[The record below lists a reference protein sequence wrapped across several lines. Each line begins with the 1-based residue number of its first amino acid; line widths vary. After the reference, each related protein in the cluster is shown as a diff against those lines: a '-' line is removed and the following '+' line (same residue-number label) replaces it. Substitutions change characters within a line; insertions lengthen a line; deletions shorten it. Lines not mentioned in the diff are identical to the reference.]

1 MLDLTELEQLI
12 AFADMG
18 TLSMAAEKLHI
29 SQPTITRTMQHLEE
43 VFGVSLFVR
52 GKNKITLNDTGITAV
67 EQAKQLLS
75 AADNALRTVRAFDK
89 SLHTITISS
98 CAPAPLWYV
107 LPALS
112 SAYPD
117 MTIASSIKSVPAICG
132 DLDSEFCQ
140 LAILPHDTQF
150 DHYVNIPFLKENL
163 SVCVPASHDLSERS
177 SVTFSELN
185 GFNFLLNSEIGFW
198 DEMCR
203 VQMPASRFLVQTD
216 QFEFEEL
223 VRESSLP
230 CFTTNLAK
238 DSQNLLAGRITIPV
252 TDPEAN
258 VTYYLA
264 CHSQSI
270 AYTDALRHIDTNDI
284 PVSYFN
290 IPLSSDNRSSATGV
304 NT

>member
-1 MLDLTELEQLI
+1 MLDLTELEQLTT
-12 AFADMG
+12 FADMG

-43 VFGVSLFVR
+43 SFGVSLFVR
-52 GKNKITLNDTGITAV
+52 GKNRIMLNDTGLKAV
-67 EQAKQLLS
+67 EQARQLLS
-75 AADNALRTVRAFDK
+75 AADNALKTVRAFDK

-117 MTIASSIKSVPAICG
+117 MTIASSIKSVSAICE
-132 DLDSEFCQ
+132 DLDSGFCQ
-140 LAILPHDTQF
+140 LAILPYDTQYA
-150 DHYVNIPFLKENL
+150 HYVNVPFLKENL
-163 SVCVPASHDLSERS
+163 SVCVPAAHDLSDKS
-177 SVTFSELN
+177 SVTFSDLN
-185 GFNFLLNSEIGFW
+185 GFNFLLGSEIGFW

-216 QFEFEEL
+216 LFAFEEL

-238 DSQNLLAGRITIPV
+238 DSQSLLAGRIRIPV
-252 TDPEAN
+252 TDSDAN

-270 AYTDALRHIDTNDI
+270 AYADILKRIDTNDL
-284 PVSYFN
+284 V
-290 IPLSSDNRSSATGV
+290 
-304 NT
+304 

>member
-1 MLDLTELEQLI
+1 MIDLTELEQLI
-12 AFADMG
+12 TFADMG
-18 TLSMAAEKLHI
+18 TLSLAAEKLHI

-43 VFGVSLFVR
+43 VFGVTLFIR
-52 GKNKITLNDTGITAV
+52 GKNKITLNDTGIKTV
-67 EQAKQLLS
+67 EQARQLLS

-117 MTIASSIKSVPAICG
+117 MTIASSIKSVPAICE
-132 DLDSEFCQ
+132 DLASESCQ
-140 LAILPHDTQF
+140 LAILPHDTQ
-150 DHYVNIPFLKENL
+150 YSQYINTSFLKENL
-163 SVCVPASHDLSERS
+163 SVCVPTSHALSGKA

-185 GFNFLLNSEIGFW
+185 GFNFLLKSEIGFW

-203 VQMPASRFLVQTD
+203 VHMPASKFLVQTEL
-216 QFEFEEL
+216 FEFEEL

-238 DSQNLLAGRITIPV
+238 DDQNLLADRITIPV

-258 VTYYLA
+258 VTYYLS
-264 CHSQSI
+264 CHAQTYSNFV
-270 AYTDALRHIDTNDI
+270 D
-284 PVSYFN
+284 N
-290 IPLSSDNRSSATGV
+290 I
-304 NT
+304 NTVYS

>member
-1 MLDLTELEQLI
+1 MFDLTELEQFTT
-12 AFADMG
+12 FADMG

-52 GKNKITLNDTGITAV
+52 RKNKIMLNDTGLKAV
-67 EQAKQLLS
+67 EQARQLLS
-75 AADNALRTVRAFDK
+75 AADNTLITVKAYDK

-112 SAYPD
+112 STYPD
-117 MTIASSIKSVPAICG
+117 MTIASSIKNVPAICE

-140 LAILPHDTQF
+140 LAILPHNTQY
-150 DHYVNIPFLKENL
+150 DHYVNIPFLNENL
-163 SVCVPASHDLSERS
+163 SVCVPASHTLSDRS
-177 SVTFSELN
+177 SVTFSDLN
-185 GFNFLLNSEIGFW
+185 GFNFLLGSEIGFW

-203 VQMPASRFLVQTD
+203 VRMPASRFLVQTN

-238 DSQNLLAGRITIPV
+238 NSQNLLADRVKIPV

-270 AYTDALRHIDTNDI
+270 AYAEVLKRIDFNELDRYPTL
-284 PVSYFN
+284 VSFSGT
-290 IPLSSDNRSSATGV
+290 L
-304 NT
+304 

>member
-1 MLDLTELEQLI
+1 MLDLNELEQLTT
-12 AFADMG
+12 FADMG

-29 SQPTITRTMQHLEE
+29 SQPTITRTMQHLEDI
-43 VFGVSLFVR
+43 FGVSLFER
-52 GKNKITLNDTGITAV
+52 GKNRITLNDTGIIAV

-75 AADNALRTVRAFDK
+75 AADNALKTVRAFDK

-112 SAYPD
+112 LTYPD
-117 MTIASSIKSVPAICG
+117 MTIASSIKSVPAICQ
-132 DLDSEFCQ
+132 DLNSEICQ
-140 LAILPHDTQF
+140 MAILPRDTQYS
-150 DHYVNIPFLKENL
+150 HYINIPFLQENL
-163 SVCVPASHDLSERS
+163 SVCVPVSHVLAKRA
-177 SVTFSELN
+177 SVTFADLN

-203 VQMPASRFLVQTD
+203 VQMPSSKFLVQTD

-230 CFTTNLAK
+230 CFTTNLAE
-238 DSQNLLAGRITIPV
+238 DDNGLLTDRIKIPV
-252 TDPEAN
+252 TDSEAN

-264 CHSQSI
+264 CHSECI
-270 AYTDALRHIDTNDI
+270 TYADVINHFGTK
-284 PVSYFN
+284 
-290 IPLSSDNRSSATGV
+290 
-304 NT
+304 

>member
-1 MLDLTELEQLI
+1 MLDLNELEQLI
-12 AFADMG
+12 TFAEMG
-18 TLSMAAEKLHI
+18 TLSLAAEKLHI

-43 VFGVSLFVR
+43 VFGVSLFER
-52 GKNKITLNDTGITAV
+52 GKNKITLNDTGIKAV
-67 EQAKQLLS
+67 EQARQLLS

-107 LPALS
+107 LPSLS
-112 SAYPD
+112 TAYPD
-117 MTIASSIKSVPAICG
+117 MTIASSLKNVPAICE

-140 LAILPHDTQF
+140 LAILPHNSQYN
-150 DHYVNIPFLKENL
+150 HYVNTPFLKENL
-163 SVCVPASHDLSERS
+163 SVCVPASHDLAKRS

-185 GFNFLLNSEIGFW
+185 GFNFLLKSEIGFW

-203 VQMPASRFLVQTD
+203 VQMPASRFLVQTNL
-216 QFEFEEL
+216 FEFEEL

-238 DSQNLLAGRITIPV
+238 DDQNLLTDRIQIPV
-252 TDPEAN
+252 TDSEAN
-258 VTYYLA
+258 VTYYLV

-270 AYTDALRHIDTNDI
+270 AYMNVLKRIDTNDI
-284 PVSYFN
+284 V
-290 IPLSSDNRSSATGV
+290 
-304 NT
+304 

>member
-1 MLDLTELEQLI
+1 MLDLNELEQLT

-18 TLSMAAEKLHI
+18 TLSMAAEELHI

-107 LPALS
+107 LPILS
-112 SAYPD
+112 SACPD

-140 LAILPHDTQF
+140 LAILPHDTPY

-163 SVCVPASHDLSERS
+163 SVCVPASHNLSEKS
-177 SVTFSELN
+177 SVTFSDLN

-203 VQMPASRFLVQTD
+203 GKMPASRFLVQTD

-238 DSQNLLAGRITIPV
+238 DSQNLLADRIKIPV

-264 CHSQSI
+264 CHSQSM
-270 AYTDALRHIDTNDI
+270 AYTDALKRIDVNDI
-284 PVSYFN
+284 KLY
-290 IPLSSDNRSSATGV
+290 
-304 NT
+304 

>member
-1 MLDLTELEQLI
+1 MLDLNELEQLI
-12 AFADMG
+12 TFADTG

-29 SQPTITRTMQHLEE
+29 SQPTITRTMQRLEE
-43 VFGVSLFVR
+43 VFGVSLFER
-52 GKNKITLNDTGITAV
+52 GKNKIMLNDTGIKAV
-67 EQAKQLLS
+67 EQARQLLS
-75 AADNALRTVRAFDK
+75 AADNALKTVRAFDE

-107 LPALS
+107 LPVLS

-117 MTIASSIKSVPAICG
+117 MTIASSIKSVPAICE
-132 DLDSEFCQ
+132 DLDCGSCQ
-140 LAILPHDTQF
+140 LAILPHDPQYS
-150 DHYVNIPFLKENL
+150 HYTNIPFLEENL
-163 SVCVPASHDLSERS
+163 SVCVPASHNLAKKS

-203 VQMPASRFLVQTD
+203 IRMPASRFLVQTD

-238 DSQNLLAGRITIPV
+238 DSQNLLADRIKIPV
-252 TDPEAN
+252 TDAEAN

-270 AYTDALRHIDTNDI
+270 AYADALKRIDTND
-284 PVSYFN
+284 V
-290 IPLSSDNRSSATGV
+290 V
-304 NT
+304 

>member
-1 MLDLTELEQLI
+1 MLDLNELEQLTT
-12 AFADMG
+12 FADMG

-52 GKNKITLNDTGITAV
+52 GKNKITLNDTGMKAV
-67 EQAKQLLS
+67 EQAKHLLS
-75 AADNALRTVRAFDK
+75 AADNTLRTVRAFDK
-89 SLHTITISS
+89 SLHTIIISS

-117 MTIASSIKSVPAICG
+117 MTIASSIKSIPSICE
-132 DLDSEFCQ
+132 DLDSELCQ
-140 LAILPHDTQF
+140 LAILPHDSQYE
-150 DHYVNIPFLKENL
+150 HYVNIPFLKENL
-163 SVCVPASHDLSERS
+163 SVCVPTSHNLAKRS
-177 SVTFSELN
+177 SVTFSDMN
-185 GFNFLLNSEIGFW
+185 GFNFLLNTEIGFW

-203 VQMPASRFLVQTD
+203 TQMPASRFLVQTG

-223 VRESSLP
+223 IRESSLP

-238 DSQNLLAGRITIPV
+238 GSQDLLADRIKIPV
-252 TDPEAN
+252 TNPEAN
-258 VTYYLA
+258 VTYYLV

-270 AYTDALRHIDTNDI
+270 AHTDAFRKTIATT
-284 PVSYFN
+284 
-290 IPLSSDNRSSATGV
+290 SSCSP
-304 NT
+304 

>member
-1 MLDLTELEQLI
+1 MLDLTELEQLTT
-12 AFADMG
+12 FADIG

-52 GKNKITLNDTGITAV
+52 GKNKIMLNDTGLKAV
-67 EQAKQLLS
+67 EQARQLLS
-75 AADNALRTVRAFDK
+75 AADNALKTVKAFDK

-112 SAYPD
+112 SACPD
-117 MTIASSIKSVPAICG
+117 MTIASSIKNVSAIYE
-132 DLDSEFCQ
+132 DLDSGFCQ
-140 LAILPHDTQF
+140 LAILPHNTQS

-163 SVCVPASHDLSERS
+163 SVCVPAAHDLSDKS
-177 SVTFSELN
+177 SVTFSDLN
-185 GFNFLLNSEIGFW
+185 GFNFLLGSEIGFW

-203 VQMPASRFLVQTD
+203 VQMPASRFLVQTN

-238 DSQNLLAGRITIPV
+238 NSQSLLADRVKIPV
-252 TDPEAN
+252 TNPEAN

-264 CHSQSI
+264 CNSRSI
-270 AYTDALRHIDTNDI
+270 AYAEVLERIDVNDI
-284 PVSYFN
+284 
-290 IPLSSDNRSSATGV
+290 
-304 NT
+304 